1 MANDKFVYVT
11 YIRTT
16 PEKLWDALT
25 QPEFTR
31 AYWFGTWHDT
41 TWEPGTIW
49 KLMFPD
55 GSVAD
60 SGEVIEIEKPRR
72 LVLKWQNEFMPE
84 LRAEGYSRCVFD
96 LQPEGDLVKLIVT
109 HEIDK
114 PKSKFIEAV
123 SNGWPKILSNLKTL
137 LETGEA
143 PGAIQK

>member
-16 PEKLWDALT
+16 PEKLWAALT

-55 GSVAD
+55 GRVAD

-84 LRAEGYSRCVFD
+84 LRAEGWLF
-96 LQPEGDLVKLIVT
+96 
-109 HEIDK
+109 
-114 PKSKFIEAV
+114 
-123 SNGWPKILSNLKTL
+123 TL
-137 LETGEA
+137 RTRSPA
-143 PGAIQK
+143 